1 MNKIPADDIKFIL
14 RNVVDCPVKS
24 RILSWL
30 VSCAVESKEPE
41 PIQDTDKQQTEL
53 KIYYKGE
60 RIAFRALLDG
70 FHEFD
75 CDLIIDDSDMP
86 ASFVWQMGDTVTEY
100 GYKKFKELLDSDF
113 TLLSN
118 GNIQINCNNYIMGR
132 DFVMASA
139 GHIGHYEYD
148 RIFKNINKG

>member
-14 RNVVDCPVKS
+14 RHVVNCLVKS
-24 RILSWL
+24 RILAWL
-30 VSCAVESKEPE
+30 ASCAVESKEP
-41 PIQDTDKQQTEL
+41 IDD
-53 KIYYKGE
+53 KGE

-75 CDLIIDDSDMP
+75 CDLIIADSYMP
-86 ASFVWQMGDTVTEY
+86 ASFIWQMGDTVTEY
-100 GYKKFKELLDSDF
+100 GYNKFKELLDSDF

-118 GNIQINCNNYIMGR
+118 GNIQINCNNYIMGE

-139 GHIGHYEYD
+139 GRIGHYEYN